1 MCKKLSKFL
10 KLFGKCSGKDIQ
22 LHIFK
27 NLYGTKNNSIIKFF
41 FILMFYLMALSNK

>member
-1 MCKKLSKFL
+1 MCKKLIIFL

-27 NLYGTKNNSIIKFF
+27 NLYGTKNNSIIKIFF
-41 FILMFYLMALSNK
+41 YFNVLFDGSIK